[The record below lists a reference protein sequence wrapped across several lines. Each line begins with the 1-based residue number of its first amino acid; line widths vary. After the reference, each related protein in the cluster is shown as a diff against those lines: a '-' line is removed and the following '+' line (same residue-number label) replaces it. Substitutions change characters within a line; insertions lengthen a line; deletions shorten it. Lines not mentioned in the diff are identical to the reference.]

1 MTGAVVAV
9 KVPVVKDVEITPTAG
24 PVEPVM
30 TQPGPEAAVHDDSEA
45 VDRVEAEHHGDQ
57 GGGVVEAGLH
67 RVHAGAREGSGVV
80 GLVVE
85 IVNLPVEKFPEVRDL
100 GCTPGMDEP
109 VHEVEVRGP
118 VVAETERHHQ
128 VGQGRLGQAGQWQ
141 LRVGFISF
149 AGKSLDSSRS
159 RTFGP

>member
-24 PVEPVM
+24 PVEPVV

-67 RVHAGAREGSGVV
+67 RVHAGAREGCRVV
-80 GLVVE
+80 GLVVKV
-85 IVNLPVEKFPEVRDL
+85 VNLN
-100 GCTPGMDEP
+100 TSS
-109 VHEVEVRGP
+109 
-118 VVAETERHHQ
+118 HQ
-128 VGQGRLGQAGQWQ
+128 
-141 LRVGFISF
+141 SC
-149 AGKSLDSSRS
+149 KSR
-159 RTFGP
+159 PC